1 MHNSKND
8 FDSSHFTNKD
18 VKIEFLSKMVK
29 AVKMRLG
36 DINLD
41 LKPSKVVTGLE
52 TEQTRRFLQLFIL
65 AATSS
70 ESSVNEPTS
79 DAAQKKR
86 HDDMP
91 SSEEKS
97 EIIVSTNEA
106 KHLQNSHRNQEQAV
120 NKSTSCAKPEEKDTM
135 EYDFENLQNNGMNH
149 TFNLNTQFTVNSR
162 KFRDMDETKHEPQSL
177 GDLASC
183 VQDLVNSILPI
194 GNFLDSCPRY
204 LNDLNKISDKNEEEY
219 KKTEINYLDIKNKFD
234 QQNRFLLNKIR
245 DIEDETNDINLEIID
260 LGKNSDLIQKSMQRF
275 LEK

>member
-1 MHNSKND
+1 MHISKNE

-36 DINLD
+36 DVNLD
-41 LKPSKVVTGLE
+41 LKPIKVVTGLE

-65 AATSS
+65 AATTC

-79 DAAQKKR
+79 DAAQKKH
-86 HDDMP
+86 HDDMS

-106 KHLQNSHRNQEQAV
+106 KSLQNPHRNQEQAV
-120 NKSTSCAKPEEKDTM
+120 NAKPEEKDSM
-135 EYDFENLQNNGMNH
+135 EYDFKNLQNDGMKH

-162 KFRDMDETKHEPQSL
+162 KFRDMDETEHEPQSL
-177 GDLASC
+177 DDLASC
-183 VQDLVNSILPI
+183 VKDLVKSILPI

-219 KKTEINYLDIKNKFD
+219 KKTEMNYLNIKNKFD
-234 QQNRFLLNKIR
+234 QQNEVLLNKIR
-245 DIEDETNDINLEIID
+245 DLEDETNDINLEIIN

-275 LEK
+275 L